1 MQKNIDFTSK
11 RVYNIN
17 NRKENEA
24 NILKKYL
31 YEMHLHTKDTSNCAN
46 VKASVAVEEYI
57 KAGYDGIVVT
67 DHLSPS
73 TYMKYGRELLPWKKK
88 VDFFLRGYKAAKKA
102 ANGRIPVLLGMEL
115 RYRTSEGDNDYLV
128 YGITED
134 FLYNTPELL
143 NLNSKKFY
151 ELTQKNG
158 FLVFQAHPFRVG
170 MKVTNPKFL
179 DGIEIFNGN
188 PRHNSSND
196 IAEMWAKKYGLMVTS
211 GSDYHEIEDLGTGGI
226 YFNKDIKDNKTLVEE
241 LLKKDYELKK
251 P

>member
-1 MQKNIDFTSK
+1 MQKNIDFKVK